1 MASKKTFLQ
10 LVAIAV
16 AVVATF
22 GYYAT
27 VTQIMG
33 YEARYYYPS
42 IAFCFLAAF
51 TLFSSDAVANPTR
64 SSHCAI
70 GWRFLVGLVVLLP
83 LLSVSLKNLATDLWK
98 KQWIGTPV
106 AIQSV
111 TQYRTP
117 KDSRLPSM
125 DGEQSIHAMS
135 DLLKRMPQG
144 VVFAATEYGFLGSEF
159 PDLTIIDLAGLH
171 DRTIAHRGFS
181 AAYVLSRE
189 PDLIW
194 FPHWEYTHAV
204 AQMRDN
210 PAFVRDYDYFPEA
223 YRHGIALRKSSD
235 MYAAM
240 KYEAEREF
248 SRVYPGLRM
257 SDYMA
262 EPVAP
267 PDKE

>member
-1 MASKKTFLQ
+1 
-10 LVAIAV
+10 
-16 AVVATF
+16 
-22 GYYAT
+22 
-27 VTQIMG
+27 
-33 YEARYYYPS
+33 
-42 IAFCFLAAF
+42 
-51 TLFSSDAVANPTR
+51 
-64 SSHCAI
+64 
-70 GWRFLVGLVVLLP
+70 
-83 LLSVSLKNLATDLWK
+83 
-98 KQWIGTPV
+98 
-106 AIQSV
+106 
-111 TQYRTP
+111 
-117 KDSRLPSM
+117 
-125 DGEQSIHAMS
+125 
-135 DLLKRMPQG
+135 MPQG

-171 DRTIAHRGFS
+171 DRTIAHGGFS
-181 AAYVLSRE
+181 AAYVFSRE

-248 SRVYPGLRM
+248 SRVYPGMRM